1 MLRRPPRSTR
11 TDTLFPYTTLFRSDD
26 AGGPRRFDGVG
37 AVQYCAQAGRRR
49 LRCGGNR
56 VVLQPSALQSRRRGA
71 PIHDHRQVDV
81 GDDAAEAGGLV
92 MVAPID
98 AKVSLDAA
106 GETSELAMNFRTHAL
121 AQKAGFAFFDR

>member
-81 GDDAAEAGGLV
+81 GDDADEAGGLV

-98 AKVSLDAA
+98 AKVSLDAD
-106 GETSELAMNFRTHAL
+106 GETIELAMNFRT
-121 AQKAGFAFFDR
+121 DRKSTR

>member
-81 GDDAAEAGGLV
+81 GDDADEAGGLV
-92 MVAPID
+92 MRSEAH
-98 AKVSLDAA
+98 
-106 GETSELAMNFRTHAL
+106 TSELQSLMRISYAVFCLKKKKKKQSATN
-121 AQKAGFAFFDR
+121 